1 MKKILKTAFENVS
14 KTNYIALVSGH
25 LKGYWVQSKSKILKS
40 QGIIFYWTTR
50 ILSDLFLQDM
60 EPGASSACNNEPH
73 SSFQKSN
80 EEELGSG
87 IYINIT
93 AL

>member
-40 QGIIFYWTTR
+40 QGT
-50 ILSDLFLQDM
+50 IL
-60 EPGASSACNNEPH
+60 
-73 SSFQKSN
+73 KK
-80 EEELGSG
+80 
-87 IYINIT
+87 I
-93 AL
+93 